1 MDTGAAYSV
10 LNKFLMP
17 LSEKFVMV
25 KGATGQPEKTYFF
38 KPLKFKLGK
47 QVGIHR
53 FLYMPNSPKSLL
65 GQDLLEQLDAE
76 IKFEAGEVR
85 FRVKDESIIELLSL
99 ALITTPVGTGI
110 PEEIRDQVYPGVWE
124 IEIPG

>member
-1 MDTGAAYSV
+1 
-10 LNKFLMP
+10 
-17 LSEKFVMV
+17 MV
-25 KGATGQPEKTYFF
+25 EGATGQPEKAYFF
-38 KPLKFKLGK
+38 KPLKLKLGK

-65 GQDLLEQLDAE
+65 GRDLLGQLDAE

-99 ALITTPVGTGI
+99 ALITTLVGTRI
-110 PEEIRDQVYPGVWE
+110 PEEIRDQVYPGIWE
-124 IEIPG
+124 CVPCRHKSQIRESAPKD